1 MKLTMKDNF
10 NLLEAR
16 VIDALEKT
24 DLERIK
30 YHLEKIKTPTI
41 TTGVGGSSVVSNYTA
56 KVLNKKNDIIAEH
69 QEPRDMLYKNL
80 NAYDNVIACSY
91 GGKNYGVQTSFDN
104 ELNKYLLS
112 ANESENEN
120 VTNITYETTIDK
132 ENSFIS
138 LGATLIPMSILLA
151 YYNNNDIEMIKEI
164 LNTKQEY
171 DIDFSHIYEILSG
184 YDTSTAST
192 YLETT
197 LTESGIAIPIVHD
210 KYAYCHGRSTTSY
223 NIHPSLIHL
232 NNSTEL
238 DELYSKELEPYY
250 KKIIS
255 LDSKYE
261 DDIINDFYLTYQ
273 SMLLTKNIAEKSE
286 SDISRVNYSPIV
298 KKLYH
303 YKGKM

>member
-1 MKLTMKDNF
+1 MKPTMKDNF

-286 SDISRVNYSPIV
+286 SDISRVNYSPVV